1 MNNATCFE
9 PRIGGRRLT
18 LQFPDNA
25 TEIRVSGTP
34 TDQSLSD
41 LIAKTFDEPIDFP
54 PLPLALIDD
63 DHIAIAI
70 EDGVPE
76 ANGIVLE
83 VVRYLVQHGTRPEMI
98 SVVLGSDNQYW
109 RDRLL
114 SELLA
119 HELGSV
125 KVVKHEPTHH
135 DSHGYIAASE
145 SADPIYIQRDLVE
158 AEVVIP
164 IYCIR
169 TPDSPSASD
178 KYGISPSFADASTQ
192 HRWNLAWL
200 DDNAHHLHLQEKLS
214 HEIGWLMGV
223 QFAIAVVPACDGS
236 VASILGGSPDPVFRQ
251 ASQLLRPVRDARDAS
266 DTADAHDAQHALA
279 VAFIEGDWTQ
289 QSWMNIARAA
299 AHADMQLD
307 TAGAIVI
314 CSDVA
319 TLSSGILQLGSD
331 ESEEKLQRQLLKSD
345 LEDAF
350 AAAVLS
356 SIKTRRSIYLMS
368 QLKSNQVESLGLAFI
383 DSPADIERL
392 CRESA
397 SCCVMRSSQF

>member
-1 MNNATCFE
+1 MKNATCYE
-9 PRIGGRRLT
+9 PRIGSRRLV
-18 LQFPDNA
+18 LQFPENG
-25 TEIRVSGTP
+25 TELRVSGNP
-34 TDQSLSD
+34 ANCSIAE
-41 LIAKTFDEPIDFP
+41 LISKAFDEPIEFP
-54 PLPLALIDD
+54 PLALALIDD
-63 DHIAIAI
+63 DRIAIAI
-70 EDGVPE
+70 EDGVPD
-76 ANGIVLE
+76 ANEIAIAVI
-83 VVRYLVQHGTRPEMI
+83 RYLVEHGTRQEMI
-98 SVVLGSDNQYW
+98 SIVLGSDNQYW
-109 RDRLL
+109 RDRLV
-114 SELLA
+114 SELQTQEMGA
-119 HELGSV
+119 V

-158 AEVVIP
+158 AEVVVP

-223 QFAIAVVPACDGS
+223 QFAIAVVPASDGS
-236 VASILGGSPDPVFRQ
+236 VSTILGGSPDPVFRQ
-251 ASQLLRPVRDARDAS
+251 ASERIRPVGAVQKS
-266 DTADAHDAQHALA
+266 EHGLA

-299 AHADMQLD
+299 AHADIQLD
-307 TAGAIVI
+307 SQGSIVI

-319 TLSSGILQLGSD
+319 SLSSGILQLGSD
-331 ESEEKLQRQLLKSD
+331 DSEEKLQRHLLKSD

-356 SIKTRRSIYLMS
+356 SIKSRRSIYLLS
-368 QLKSNQVESLGLAFI
+368 QLKSNQVEGLGFAFV
-383 DSPADIERL
+383 DNPTDIERL
-392 CRESA
+392 CREST
-397 SCCVMRSSQF
+397 SFCVMRSSQF

>member
-1 MNNATCFE
+1 MNNVTCFE
-9 PRIGGRRLT
+9 PRIGVRSLN
-18 LQFPDNA
+18 LQLPDNA
-25 TEIRVSGTP
+25 AELRVSGVP
-34 TDQSLSD
+34 TDKPIAD
-41 LIAKTFDEPIDFP
+41 LIAGAFDEPIEFP

-76 ANGIVLE
+76 ANRIVCA
-83 VVRYLVQHGTRPEMI
+83 VVRYLIQHGTRQEMI
-98 SVVLGSDNQYW
+98 AVVLGSDNQDW
-109 RDRLL
+109 RDRLVA
-114 SELLA
+114 ELQA
-119 HELGSV
+119 QELGNI
-125 KVVKHEPTHH
+125 KVVQHEPTHH

-158 AEVVIP
+158 AEVVLP
-164 IYCIR
+164 IYCVR

-223 QFAIAVVPACDGS
+223 QFAVAVVPACDGS
-236 VASILGGSPDPVFRQ
+236 VAAILGGSPDPVFRQ
-251 ASQLLRPVRDARDAS
+251 ASKKVRPLCNSQEAEHS
-266 DTADAHDAQHALA
+266 LA
-279 VAFIEGDWTQ
+279 VAFVEGDWTQ
-289 QSWMNIARAA
+289 QSWMNVARAA

-307 TAGAIVI
+307 NHGSIVI
-314 CSDVA
+314 CTDLKH
-319 TLSSGILQLGSD
+319 LSAGILQLGSD
-331 ESEEKLQRQLLKSD
+331 EPEDKLQRHLLKSD

-356 SIKTRRSIYLMS
+356 SIRSRRSIYLMS
-368 QLKSNQVESLGLAFI
+368 QLKSNQVEGLGLAYI

-392 CRESA
+392 CREADSV
-397 SCCVMRSSQF
+397 CVMRSSQF

>member
-1 MNNATCFE
+1 MNNATCYE
-9 PRIGGRRLT
+9 PRIGSRNLI
-18 LQFPDNA
+18 LQLPDNA
-25 TEIRVSGTP
+25 TELRVSGMP
-34 TDQSLSD
+34 TDQSISE
-41 LIAKTFDEPIDFP
+41 LIAKALDEPIDFP

-70 EDGVPE
+70 EDGVPD
-76 ANGIVLE
+76 ANAIALAA
-83 VVRYLVQHGTRPEMI
+83 VRYLVQHGTRQAMI
-98 SVVLGSDNQYW
+98 SIVLGSDNQDW
-109 RDRLL
+109 RDRLV
-114 SELLA
+114 SELLSQ
-119 HELGSV
+119 EFGDV

-158 AEVVIP
+158 ADVVIP

-200 DDNAHHLHLQEKLS
+200 DDNAHHMHLQEKLS

-236 VASILGGSPDPVFRQ
+236 VSSILGGSPDPVFRQ
-251 ASQLLRPVRDARDAS
+251 ASELIRP
-266 DTADAHDAQHALA
+266 ADAEKSAEYALA

-289 QSWMNIARAA
+289 QSWMNIARAS

-307 TAGAIVI
+307 AQGSIVI

-319 TLSSGILQLGSD
+319 SLSSGILQLGSD
-331 ESEEKLQRQLLKSD
+331 ESEEKLQRQLLQSD

-356 SIKTRRSIYLMS
+356 SIKSRRSIYLLS
-368 QLKSNQVESLGLAFI
+368 KLKSSQVESLGLAFI
-383 DSPADIERL
+383 ESPADIERL
-392 CRESA
+392 CRES
-397 SCCVMRSSQF
+397 SSFCVMRSSQF

>member
-1 MNNATCFE
+1 MNNLTCFE
-9 PRIGGRRLT
+9 PRIGVRSLN
-18 LQFPDNA
+18 LHLPENA
-25 TEIRVSGTP
+25 TELRVSGIR
-34 TDQSLSD
+34 TDKPIAE
-41 LIAKTFDEPIDFP
+41 LIAGAFDEPIEFP

-76 ANGIVLE
+76 ANRIVSAA
-83 VVRYLVQHGTRPEMI
+83 VRYLVQHGTRQEMI
-98 SVVLGSDNQYW
+98 AVVLGSDNQDW

-114 SELLA
+114 EELQA
-119 HELGSV
+119 QELGDI

-158 AEVVIP
+158 AEVVLP
-164 IYCIR
+164 IYCVR

-223 QFAIAVVPACDGS
+223 QFAVAVVPACDGS
-236 VASILGGSPDPVFRQ
+236 VAAILGGSPDPVFRQ
-251 ASQLLRPVRDARDAS
+251 ASEKVRPLGTSQKAEHSLV
-266 DTADAHDAQHALA
+266 
-279 VAFIEGDWTQ
+279 VAFVEGDWTQ
-289 QSWMNIARAA
+289 QSWMNVARAA
-299 AHADMQLD
+299 AHAELQLD
-307 TAGAIVI
+307 NFGSIVI
-314 CSDVA
+314 CTDLKH
-319 TLSSGILQLGSD
+319 LSKGILQLGSD
-331 ESEEKLQRQLLKSD
+331 EPEDKLQRHLLKSD
-345 LEDAF
+345 FEDAF

-356 SIKTRRSIYLMS
+356 SIRSRRSIYLMS
-368 QLKSNQVESLGLAFI
+368 QLKSNQVESIGLAYI

-392 CRESA
+392 CREADSV
-397 SCCVMRSSQF
+397 CVMRSSQF